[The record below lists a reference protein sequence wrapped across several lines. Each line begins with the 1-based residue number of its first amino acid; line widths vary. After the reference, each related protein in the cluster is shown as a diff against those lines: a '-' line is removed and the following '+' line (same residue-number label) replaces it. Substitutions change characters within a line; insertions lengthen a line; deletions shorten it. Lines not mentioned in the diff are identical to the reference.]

1 MASRLFGVSYDLR
14 KPGQDYSSLTTA
26 LKNLGAK
33 KILQSHWVLRSVRSA
48 EDLREHLKAF
58 IDSNDRLFVDQI
70 SDWASFNTLATPKD
84 L

>member
-1 MASRLFGVSYDLR
+1 MASRLFGVSYDLP
-14 KPGQDYSSLTTA
+14 KPGQDYPSLTTA

-33 KILQSHWVLRSVRSA
+33 KILQSHWVLRSASTAV
-48 EDLREHLKAF
+48 ELREHLKPF

-70 SDWASFNTLATPKD
+70 SEWASHKTLATPKD